1 MKKTVCVLLAACVLL
16 ALAACGGKNPGTPA
30 SASDLPDAPVVV
42 TPEAAPAD
50 WTREGYFGDEDGHM
64 LSITWMDDVDEPGWY
79 VGCLLG
85 EDWIE
90 DAWGGILPQE
100 GASLRGEL
108 PSSGEKDPIRV
119 TVSEEGDGIL
129 LEVEGGDAHH
139 LTPMDMPDAAILVS
153 INTDGWGNI
162 EYAPGAEAPEIDKEY
177 PFQSAQINLA
187 EPETY
192 TFVAWPDAGS
202 RFVKWTKDGEDFST
216 DATVTLTLSASAD
229 YVAVFE
235 EDPEWQNPVMNFIG
249 DYVCDRARAHV
260 ECFAFDEAWITID
273 WSSSYNE
280 LARWDI
286 VGRFDEE
293 TMKVEYTGCTK
304 SIIVYDADGEIE
316 SQEPEYEN
324 GTGTITFS
332 YDDLSFVWHEDQSES
347 GEDMVFEWAPVTPED

>member
-1 MKKTVCVLLAACVLL
+1 MKKLICLLLVLCLL
-16 ALAACGGKNPGTPA
+16 PALAACG
-30 SASDLPDAPVVV
+30 SS
-42 TPEAAPAD
+42 APAPEPEQSAEG
-50 WTREGYFGDEDGHM
+50 WSREGYYSDEDGRL
-64 LSITWMDDVDEPGWY
+64 LSVTWMEDIDEPGWY
-79 VGCLLG
+79 VGFMNG
-85 EDWIE
+85 EDPI
-90 DAWGGILPQE
+90 DDSFGGILTPD
-100 GASLRGEL
+100 GDSLYGSLASGGDR
-108 PSSGEKDPIRV
+108 PDV
-119 TVSEEGDGIL
+119 TVRVSAEGEDGL
-129 LEVEGGDAHH
+129 LLAVEGGESYRFK
-139 LTPMDMPDAAILVS
+139 PMELPEATIFVS
-153 INTDGWGNI
+153 INTEGWGNI
-162 EYAPGAEAPEIDKEY
+162 DWAVGENAPEIDPDY
-177 PFQSAQINLA
+177 PYQSAQINLG
-187 EPETY
+187 EPAVH
-192 TFVAWPDAGS
+192 TFVAWPNAGS